1 MRQKQERFK
10 VALLSL
16 LLLVAPLFSMYFHG
30 RIDRPQSVAESALI
44 HLTGPGQSLM
54 NGVFGTFVGWWKRY
68 VFLVEVAEQNEELR
82 QSIGELKLMA
92 ARARGLDE
100 ENRRL
105 RDMLAFRTEH
115 KELKLATAQIIA
127 RETSPYFSVSRI
139 RLDRGTEDQMA
150 ENMPVLTS
158 AGVVGR
164 IEKVAGQYCDI
175 MLITDSRSRID
186 VQIPGKG
193 LSGTLVGTGDGL
205 PVFRF
210 PFQKARPAKG
220 DALLTTGHDRL
231 FPKGLVVGF
240 VLEDGARQS
249 GKQLESAVEP
259 AVSFASLQEVFI
271 AVEAELQLPTPG
283 QEEPQ

>member
-16 LLLVAPLFSMYFHG
+16 FLLVAPLFSMYFHG
-30 RIDRPQSVAESALI
+30 RIDRPQSVFETVLMHMS
-44 HLTGPGQSLM
+44 GPGQSVM
-54 NGVFGTFVGWWKRY
+54 NGAFGTVVGWWKQY
-68 VFLVEVAEQNEELR
+68 FFLVDVAQQNEELR

-92 ARARGLDE
+92 AQARGLGE

-105 RDMLAFRTEH
+105 RDMLAFRNEHTE
-115 KELKLATAQIIA
+115 LRLVSAQIIA

-139 RLDRGTEDQMA
+139 RLDRGSDDEVG
-150 ENMPVLTS
+150 ENMPVLTA

-164 IEKVAGQYCDI
+164 IEKVAGDYCDI

-193 LSGTLVGTGDGL
+193 LTGTLVGTGDGL

-240 VLEDGARQS
+240 ILQDGARQS
-249 GKQLESAVEP
+249 GKQLEAAVDP
-259 AVSFASLQEVFI
+259 PVSFASLQEVFVAI
-271 AVEAELQLPTPG
+271 SAELQLPPPV
-283 QEEPQ
+283 QEGAK

>member
-1 MRQKQERFK
+1 PK

-16 LLLVAPLFSMYFHG
+16 FLLVAPLFSMYFHG
-30 RIDRPQSVAESALI
+30 RIDRPQSFFETALM
-44 HLTGPGQSLM
+44 HMTGPGQSVM
-54 NGVFGTFVGWWKRY
+54 NGVFGTVVGWWKKY
-68 VFLVEVAEQNEELR
+68 VYLVDMAEQNEELR
-82 QSIGELKLMA
+82 QSISELKLMA
-92 ARARGLDE
+92 AKARGLDE

-105 RDMLAFRTEH
+105 RDMLAFRNEH
-115 KELKLATAQIIA
+115 KELRLLSAQIIA

-139 RLDRGTEDQMA
+139 RLDRGSDDSIA
-150 ENMPVLTS
+150 ENMPVLTA

-193 LSGTLVGTGDGL
+193 LNGTLAGTGDGL

-220 DALLTTGHDRL
+220 EALLTTGHDRL

-240 VLEDGARQS
+240 VAQDGARQS
-249 GKQLESAVEP
+249 GKQLEAAVEP
-259 AVSFASLQEVFI
+259 AVSFASLQEVFV
-271 AVEAELQLPTPG
+271 AVSAQQQLPAPE
-283 QEEPQ
+283 QEGGR